1 MPAPTVATLMRS
13 LCFAAALALVPAAES
28 FAIPVTDGLVGYWA
42 GDGNADDGS
51 GFGNHG
57 VLFGDVTF
65 VLGRAGQAFA
75 FDGDGDAM
83 RASAAALPT
92 GAADRTIAFWVQSEN
107 YAVGN
112 RFLAGWGDAAD
123 DAMSAIIL
131 GWFSAPDRIP
141 TFWGFFNDL
150 PADEPL
156 TDGAWH
162 HLVFTLAGTSATWFV
177 DGGEVATGTV
187 NGLDTPADT
196 QFRLADAFSVMSNFA
211 GSIDE
216 VAVYDRALT
225 PAEIETLAV
234 PEPAAGTCVMIG
246 ALILAAVRRARTDA
260 GAAGAPARTL
270 LRDRAP
276 GWN

>member
-1 MPAPTVATLMRS
+1 MPAPTVASLMRS
-13 LCFAAALALVPAAES
+13 LSFTAALALVPAADS
-28 FAIPVTDGLVGYWA
+28 SAIPITDGLVGYWA
-42 GDGNADDGS
+42 GEGNADDGS
-51 GFGNHG
+51 GFGHHG
-57 VLFGDVTF
+57 VLVGDVTF
-65 VLGRAGQAFA
+65 VPGRVGQAFA

-92 GAADRTIAFWVQSEN
+92 GAEDRTIAFWVQSED

-112 RFLAGWGDAAD
+112 RFLAGWGSAAD

-131 GWFSAPDRIP
+131 GWFSATDRIP

-156 TDGAWH
+156 EDGAWH
-162 HLVFTLAGTSATWFV
+162 HLAFTLAGTSATWFV
-177 DGGEVATGTV
+177 DGAEVATGTV
-187 NGLDTPADT
+187 NGLNTPAGT
-196 QFRLADAFSVMSNFA
+196 QFRLGDAFSVMSNFA

-225 PAEIETLAV
+225 PEEIETLAV
-234 PEPAAGTCVMIG
+234 PEPAAGMCVGMG
-246 ALILAAVRRARTDA
+246 ALILAALRRARVGA

-270 LRDRAP
+270 LQDRAH
-276 GWN
+276 G